1 MKNILK
7 KEKLDIIFEHIGKTT
22 WDTSLRFLG
31 HGGRLVTCG
40 ATTGYNVSIDLRH
53 LFFKN
58 QSILGSTMG
67 SLDSFEKVMKNI
79 SKNKYRP
86 IIDSVFKFKD
96 IKKAHE
102 RVENGL
108 NLGKVVLSI

>member
-1 MKNILK
+1 
-7 KEKLDIIFEHIGKTT
+7 
-22 WDTSLRFLG
+22 
-31 HGGRLVTCG
+31 
-40 ATTGYNVSIDLRH
+40 
-53 LFFKN
+53 
-58 QSILGSTMG
+58 MG
-67 SLDSFEKVMKNI
+67 SLDSFEKVIKNI